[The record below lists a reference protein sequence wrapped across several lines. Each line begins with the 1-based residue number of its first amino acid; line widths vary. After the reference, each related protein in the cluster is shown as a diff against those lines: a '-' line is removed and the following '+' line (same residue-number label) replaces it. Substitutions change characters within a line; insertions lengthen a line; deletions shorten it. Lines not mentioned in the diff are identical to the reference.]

1 MAATTTTAWT
11 AARTLDALKR
21 HNGFSDQRIADLVPG
36 YSRDMVSERRR
47 GVTALDYNDMDAF
60 GRLFGVPSTVFLMS
74 ASDALRY
81 VLDNDVQ
88 PNTTPPDLGNP
99 GSSCYA
105 LTAA

>member
-21 HNGFSDQRIADLVPG
+21 HFGLSDQQIADLSPG
-36 YSRDMVSERRR
+36 YTRAKVSERRR
-47 GVTALDYNDMDAF
+47 GITALDSNDMDAF

-81 VLDNDVQ
+81 VLDNDVE
-88 PNTTPPDLGNP
+88 PNFTPPDQANP

-105 LTAA
+105 AIAA